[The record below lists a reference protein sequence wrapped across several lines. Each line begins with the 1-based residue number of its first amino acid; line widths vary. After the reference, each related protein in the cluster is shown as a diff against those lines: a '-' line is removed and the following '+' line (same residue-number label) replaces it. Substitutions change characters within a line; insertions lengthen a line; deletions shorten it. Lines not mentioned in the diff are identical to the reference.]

1 MQTYKILFD
10 RNNVETGVFA
20 ISLVNNPATQDL
32 FIAMGNE
39 DVKEIEIK
47 LATVSEEK
55 RIVVGAVLIP
65 NQKILRK
72 DPNGGEPFNI
82 MFEADTIKEI
92 HEVYMSN
99 GFQNNSTIEHNGKL
113 VEDVTFTEVWIKED
127 EVHDKSLI
135 YGLDNPIGT
144 MFAMQKINNDEVWND
159 YVKTGKVKGFSIEG
173 KFGLEKINLKREY
186 MDGNEKS
193 FGEKIAE
200 AITKGF
206 ASLKLSN
213 EPPAA
218 EPVPVQLAQMK
229 LSDGV
234 TVLEAESFEAG
245 KEVMIVNDDG
255 TKAPAPVG
263 EHTLEDGSVL
273 VITQEGVID
282 SIKAVEVKDE
292 MPVDMNA
299 FYLEMADAT
308 GALSPEVLSKA
319 VKMLF
324 EDRFSWEISQK
335 KREAAMSEL
344 LPSMAVSM
352 STEVA
357 KQIETVKVELKKEIA
372 EAKEIQVKLSASTKP
387 KPETQVPDRPQSNYE
402 KFRTHIKK
410 FN

>member
-20 ISLVNNPATQDL
+20 ISLVNDPATQDL
-32 FIAMGNE
+32 FVAMGNE
-39 DVKEIEIK
+39 EAKDIEVK

-55 RIVVGAVLIP
+55 RIIVGAVLIP

-99 GFQNNSTIEHNGKL
+99 GFQNNSTIEHDGKL

-127 EVHDKSLI
+127 EVHDKSLM

-144 MFAMQKINNDEVWND
+144 MFAMQKINNDEVWNT

-213 EPPAA
+213 EPIAD
-218 EPVPVQLAQMK
+218 PVTDPVLVQLAQMK

-245 KEVMIVNDDG
+245 KEVMIVNEDG

-282 SIKAVEVKDE
+282 SVKTVE
-292 MPVDMNA
+292 
-299 FYLEMADAT
+299 
-308 GALSPEVLSKA
+308 
-319 VKMLF
+319 
-324 EDRFSWEISQK
+324 
-335 KREAAMSEL
+335 MSEDIPVEMENEAKFEQL
-344 LPSMAVSM
+344 IKSIVMQM

-372 EAKEIQVKLSASTKP
+372 EAKEIQVKLSALTKA
-387 KPETQVPDRPQSNYE
+387 KPEAQVAKTYDQMTNLE
-402 KFRTHIKK
+402 KVKYNRGLI
-410 FN
+410 